1 MSDNVTEAE
10 LQAFVDGE
18 LPKERLREVL
28 VHLGTYPDEIPR
40 IAWYIVQKDE
50 LRRRLDAAWTG
61 AHPRTAELEHQL
73 AQQLR
78 RSRLTPWLQRGAAV
92 GLLLTV
98 GWWSHTLSEEYLGD
112 HLPPVVLE
120 AAQAHQV
127 FAADRQRPVELVA
140 TAADDMAGWFSRHL
154 GKPVRIPSLDVV
166 GLRLVGGRLL
176 SADDGPV
183 AQLIYEDKGG
193 RRLTLCLSSEPNEV
207 GPEVQIAEIEGLTA
221 GYWQID
227 ELTYALVAQTSEA
240 QLTAIASELGGQE
253 EDSIL

>member
-1 MSDNVTEAE
+1 MSENVTEAE

-28 VHLGTYPDEIPR
+28 VHLGSYPDEIPR
-40 IAWYIVQKDE
+40 IAWYILQKDE

-61 AHPRTAELEHQL
+61 AHPKTAELEHQL

-78 RSRLTPWLQRGAAV
+78 HSQLRPWLQRGAAV
-92 GLLLTV
+92 ALLLTI

-127 FAADRQRPVELVA
+127 FADDRQRPVEL
-140 TAADDMAGWFSRHL
+140 AAAAAEDMAGWFSSQL

-176 SADDGPV
+176 SAEDGPV
-183 AQLIYEDKGG
+183 AQLIYEDKAG

-221 GYWQID
+221 GFWQVD
-227 ELTYALVAQTSEA
+227 DLTYALVAETTEA
-240 QLTAIASELGGQE
+240 QLSAIASELGGQE
-253 EDSIL
+253 EEGFL